1 MALFLVTGGAGFI
14 GSNLARKILENG
26 DRVRVFDDLSTGKM
40 ENIEGLSGDIEFI
53 KGDIRDLDAFQK
65 AAEGVEYILHQAA
78 LPSVPRSIDDPISS
92 NEVNVV
98 GTVNVL
104 VAARDKRVKR
114 IVLAS
119 SSSVY
124 GNTEVMPKTEELP
137 LQPVSPYA
145 VSKMAKEKYALSF
158 NQVYGLPAVAL
169 RYFNVFGPNQDPN
182 SHYAA
187 VIPKFIT
194 AMLRGDSPTVYGD
207 GEQSR
212 DFTYVDNVVHGN
224 LLACE
229 SDAAVGHAMNMAC
242 GGRYTL
248 NFLLGKL
255 EELMGRKANAIY
267 TEPRRGDVL
276 HSHAG
281 IELARRLLK
290 FEPQVSFEDGLAK
303 TVDWYRQK
311 YSSEVASSTV

>member
-26 DRVRVFDDLSTGKM
+26 DRVRVFDDLSTGKL
-40 ENIEGLSGDIEFI
+40 ENIEGLTGDIEFI

-104 VAARDKRVKR
+104 VTARDKQVKR

-124 GNTEVMPKTEELP
+124 GNTEVMPKTEDLP

-158 NQVYGLPAVAL
+158 HQVYGLPAVAL

-229 SDAAVGHAMNMAC
+229 SDAAVGYAMNMAC

-248 NFLLGKL
+248 NFLLEKL
-255 EELMGRKANAIY
+255 EELMGMKANAIY

-281 IELARRLLK
+281 IERARKLLN
-290 FEPQVSFEDGLAK
+290 FEPQVSFEEGLAK
-303 TVDWYRQK
+303 TVEWYKQK
-311 YSSEVASSTV
+311 YSSEVTSNTL